1 MKKDK
6 DLNLDYKEV
15 ELAILYEELRNTMMH
30 NVLKCDDAQIV
41 ASTMVSLALR
51 LYKTVLSE
59 GDYSDML
66 KVVIKNAKKMQPFVV
81 RELH

>member
-1 MKKDK
+1 MTKEDK
-6 DLNLDYKEV
+6 DLNYKQM
-15 ELAILYEELRNTMMH
+15 ELTILYEELRDIMMH
-30 NVLKCDDAQIV
+30 NVLKCDDAQVV

-59 GDYSDML
+59 GDYNDML
-66 KVVIKNAKKMQPFVV
+66 KVVIKNAKKMHPFVV

>member
-1 MKKDK
+1 MTKEDK
-6 DLNLDYKEV
+6 DLNYKQM
-15 ELAILYEELRNTMMH
+15 ELTILYEELRDIMMH
-30 NVLKCDDAQIV
+30 NVLKCDDAQVV

>member
-1 MKKDK
+1 MTKEDK
-6 DLNLDYKEV
+6 DLNYKQM
-15 ELAILYEELRNTMMH
+15 ELTILYEELRDIMMH
-30 NVLKCDDAQIV
+30 NVLKCDDAQVV

-66 KVVIKNAKKMQPFVV
+66 KVVIKNAKKTQPFVV

>member
-1 MKKDK
+1 MTKEDK
-6 DLNLDYKEV
+6 DLNYKQM
-15 ELAILYEELRNTMMH
+15 ELTILYEELRNTMMH

>member
-1 MKKDK
+1 MTKEDK
-6 DLNLDYKEV
+6 DLNYKQM
-15 ELAILYEELRNTMMH
+15 ELTILYEELRDIMMH
-30 NVLKCDDAQIV
+30 NVLKCDDAQVV

-59 GDYSDML
+59 GDYNDML
-66 KVVIKNAKKMQPFVV
+66 KVVIKNAKKTQPFVV